1 MNDFQKQALLQ
12 LFMDFYEISGQRTAI
27 FDKHFQVVLEY
38 PDHNPFCAQIRKS
51 EEGVRRCRD
60 CDLYGLNAARESE
73 SYVVYRCHANLIEV
87 CTPIRDDCGIVGYLM
102 FGQLV
107 YSRNLEEQMQ
117 KTLAGCADL
126 FPNREE
132 MTRLYLGLRRASP
145 EYVCASA
152 NILLTCASYI
162 QANQLMRAT
171 QNPLWIQI
179 QDYIHQNTGRA
190 FSLKRMAEE
199 LHASVPSI
207 CATAKACSGQTV
219 IQLLTERRVQTAGRY
234 LLNTDL
240 QIAEIAEK
248 VGIDDYNYFSR
259 IFKKQTGVSPRQY
272 RKEKGNFKNQERNR
286 ADEKKTEAAGDWQSG
301 HGLGH

>member
-12 LFMDFYEISGQRTAI
+12 LFTDFYEISGQRTAI

-51 EEGVRRCRD
+51 EEGTRRCMD

-87 CTPIRDDCGIVGYLM
+87 CAPIRDDCGIVGYLM

-117 KTLAGCADL
+117 KTIASCSGFFSSL
-126 FPNREE
+126 EE
-132 MTRLYLGLRRASP
+132 LTRLYLGLRRMSP
-145 EYVCASA
+145 EYVRASA

-162 QANQLMRAT
+162 QAKQLMRAN

-179 QDYIHQNTGRA
+179 QDYIYQNTGQA
-190 FSLKRMAEE
+190 FSLKRMSEE
-199 LHASVPSI
+199 LHASIPSI

-219 IQLLTERRVQTAGRY
+219 IQLLTERRVQKAGRY

-272 RKEKGNFKNQERNR
+272 RKNKGILPNQERNH
-286 ADEKKTEAAGDWQSG
+286 ADEKKTEAAGNRQPG
-301 HGLGH
+301 HGSDH